1 MSSRYRDNVRYMWVF
16 NAVYE
21 ALKDDVSFE
30 ATVGDVNKIATK
42 VYRELRY
49 KKRLIDAKLR

>member
-1 MSSRYRDNVRYMWVF
+1 MWVF

-21 ALKDDVSFE
+21 ALKSEITFDV
-30 ATVGDVNKIATK
+30 TVGDVNRIASK

-49 KKRLIDAKLR
+49 RKRLKDEVR

>member
-1 MSSRYRDNVRYMWVF
+1 VSSRYRDNVRYMWVF
-16 NAVYE
+16 NAVYK
-21 ALKDDVSFE
+21 ALKDEISFE

-49 KKRLIDAKLR
+49 KKKLVKK

>member
-49 KKRLIDAKLR
+49 KKKLVDAK